1 MRQGQR
7 RQGQRQGGEALP
19 AKVVCPCA
27 TGWSKVPGEIH
38 NPGVCPV
45 MRFAILIPA
54 ITALGITGCQVPPA
68 VTGTPSTTQATTP
81 TTTPTTPVVTPVV
94 TPTVAP
100 PVTPPPVPPAP
111 VPPAP
116 AAPAAPA
123 APETSDTS
131 SAVGQLANSTKM
143 PDTDIDAIVQDMNE
157 TMAADG
163 VSPSAAEPPADD
175 ISEVATPQTVT
186 QNAPES
192 VPAEPVDPDTAQ
204 DGDTSPAT
212 TELALAAP
220 PPIPPTPPTPPS
232 PPPPPPPP
240 ELAPQDLVGLNTLE
254 LQQRLGDADFTRRE
268 GPVETWQYRFQTCV
282 VDYFLYSGT
291 AGPAVRSWAW
301 RPPVIGGRLDATA
314 CRRDLAGRDRSS

>member
-1 MRQGQR
+1 
-7 RQGQRQGGEALP
+7 
-19 AKVVCPCA
+19 
-27 TGWSKVPGEIH
+27 
-38 NPGVCPV
+38 
-45 MRFAILIPA
+45 
-54 ITALGITGCQVPPA
+54 
-68 VTGTPSTTQATTP
+68 
-81 TTTPTTPVVTPVV
+81 
-94 TPTVAP
+94 
-100 PVTPPPVPPAP
+100 
-111 VPPAP
+111 
-116 AAPAAPA
+116 
-123 APETSDTS
+123 
-131 SAVGQLANSTKM
+131 M
-143 PDTDIDAIVQDMNE
+143 PDTDIDAIIQDMDE

-186 QNAPES
+186 QNAPET

-220 PPIPPTPPTPPS
+220 PPIPPTLPTPPS
-232 PPPPPPPP
+232 PPPPPP
-240 ELAPQDLVGLNTLE
+240 ELAPQDLVGLNTFE